1 MRKPIS
7 SVFEEKNVKYHKK
20 VTMYPRL
27 TIPPKENNYSFLK
40 SKAKKSL
47 NKENF

>member
-20 VTMYPRL
+20 VTMYPGL
-27 TIPPKENNYSFLK
+27 TIPNSHVSEINNTLYELFI
-40 SKAKKSL
+40 
-47 NKENF
+47 